1 MDYSQLQAFEGWWDG
16 VYHDAPQQAG
26 GMEFNTNEQTV
37 SDKFMVYLLELPEE
51 PPMTGV
57 PDIVDDFTHVRA
69 GWFSIDG
76 RWVGD
81 TKPTTPGFYINGNRK
96 IVIR

>member
-1 MDYSQLQAFEGWWDG
+1 
-16 VYHDAPQQAG
+16 
-26 GMEFNTNEQTV
+26 
-37 SDKFMVYLLELPEE
+37 
-51 PPMTGV
+51 MTGI
-57 PDIVDDFTHVRA
+57 PDIVDDFTQVRA

-76 RWVGD
+76 CWVGD

>member
-1 MDYSQLQAFEGWWDG
+1 
-16 VYHDAPQQAG
+16 
-26 GMEFNTNEQTV
+26 
-37 SDKFMVYLLELPEE
+37 MVYPLELPEE

-57 PDIVDDFTHVRA
+57 PDIVDDFTQVRA

-81 TKPTTPGFYINGNRK
+81 TKPTTPGFYINGNRI